1 MKGEHIMETITNQD
15 LAEKIQHLVNT
26 FNIVETEQ
34 VYRMFAEQERA
45 RVSWCIKAL
54 KTEGKI
60 VQDLENTYI
69 AKHKNDLT
77 KPADPSMIDAIWTMI
92 SYGHEKISNY
102 FKLEYPKHVIF
113 IVNVGEKAAVY
124 EVAVI
129 PNDSISTAKAI
140 LTAVPEKSDHTISIA
155 VVEEKKSGQALIPY
169 GFDAYCILNADK
181 KPTFYQ
187 E

>member
-1 MKGEHIMETITNQD
+1 METITNQA
-15 LAEKIQHLVNT
+15 LAEKILHLVNA

-34 VYRMFAEQERA
+34 VYRMFEEQERA
-45 RVSWCIKAL
+45 RVNWCIKAL

-60 VQDLENTYI
+60 VQDIENTYI
-69 AKHKNDLT
+69 AKHKNDLS
-77 KPADPSMIDAIWTMI
+77 KPADQSMIDAIWTMI
-92 SYGHEKISNY
+92 SFGHEKISNY

-113 IVNVGEKAAVY
+113 IVKGDGKDAVY
-124 EVAVI
+124 EVAAI

-140 LTAVPEKSDHTISIA
+140 LTAIPAKSDHAVNIV
-155 VVEEKKSGQALIPY
+155 VVEEPKAGKTLIPY
-169 GFDAYCILNADK
+169 GFDAYCILSADK